1 MWPALRLLRASLL
14 LFRIFASYI
23 VQICLSKIFGYQ
35 RLRARWQRVHR
46 RNAKRLYRGILRLR
60 GVYIKMGQVLSIMGT
75 FLPRAYGEELE
86 GLQDQV
92 PPHSWKEVER
102 TFFTDFGRLPR
113 EAFTSFEEKPLAA
126 ASLGQVH
133 RARLP
138 DGTDVAVKILYPNVD
153 VIIKIDLRVLRWGM
167 SLYGWFV
174 PMRSLQRVIDQLQ
187 DLLQRETNY
196 VHEARCCERMAKN
209 FEGQPDV
216 LFPLIHWPLTSERV
230 LTMTFMPGIK
240 ISRKEELVAQGI
252 EPYAVATRLVQ
263 VFYQQ
268 LFLDRFFHADPH
280 PGNLMWCDG
289 RVYFLDF
296 GMVGEVGPEL
306 REGLVLL
313 LLAFWQEDEAFLAET
328 LLLISGDEPHPDLD
342 LRAFQEDLG
351 LLVARY
357 RHLPLRDLQLGPM
370 LQDMSTLAI
379 RYEVPL
385 PATMILTAKALAQI
399 QHATVQLDPDIDPF
413 AVAGRYL
420 ARSTMQRVTGV
431 MRPQQVL
438 YEGQKIRVRIQRLIE
453 AFERLVGA
461 RPGANLQVQFRGIE
475 GLETNIRRAS
485 RRIAVALAALGAFI
499 GTAMTADST
508 HVASWVAPVFGG
520 VAAVLTG
527 GLVFD
532 VSRRGR

>member
-1 MWPALRLLRASLL
+1 MWPALRLLRASIL

-23 VQICLSKIFGYQ
+23 VQIGLSKIFGYQ

-209 FEGQPDV
+209 FAGQADV

-230 LTMTFMPGIK
+230 LTMTFMPGVK

-252 EPYAVATRLVQ
+252 DPYAVAIRLVQ

-280 PGNLMWCDG
+280 PGNFLVQPG
-289 RVYFLDF
+289 PRLVILDF
-296 GMVGEVGPEL
+296 GAASESHPNLIDGML
-306 REGLVLL
+306 DVLKGM
-313 LLAFWQEDEAFLAET
+313 F
-328 LLLISGDEPHPDLD
+328 
-342 LRAFQEDLG
+342 
-351 LLVARY
+351 AR
-357 RHLPLRDLQLGPM
+357 D
-370 LQDMSTLAI
+370 D
-379 RYEVPL
+379 
-385 PATMILTAKALAQI
+385 AQVI
-399 QHATVQLDPDIDPF
+399 
-413 AVAGRYL
+413 
-420 ARSTMQRVTGV
+420 
-431 MRPQQVL
+431 
-438 YEGQKIRVRIQRLIE
+438 
-453 AFERLVGA
+453 
-461 RPGANLQVQFRGIE
+461 RGIE
-475 GLETNIRRAS
+475 TMGFVARDGDRDLLHRAVRIYFQKLLKLDIQDFGRIRPEVARDLANPGLERDEIRDLMKSVEYPDGWFYVERAS
-485 RRIAVALAALGAFI
+485 VIMFGLASQLAPKLNTIQVGFPYIMKLLALPPSFAVI
-499 GTAMTADST
+499 T
-508 HVASWVAPVFGG
+508 
-520 VAAVLTG
+520 
-527 GLVFD
+527 
-532 VSRRGR
+532 